1 MKLLTLNTHS
11 LVEEDYPRKLKIFAD
26 AVSAEKP
33 DIIALQEVNQ
43 SRTETAA
50 NTVRYFPADKTA
62 VVRRDNHVLNAARLL
77 PEYFWT
83 WIPIK
88 LGYSRF
94 DEGIALMSRS
104 KILETAVFTVSAE
117 DDYSSWKTR
126 KILGV
131 RTEARPNE
139 WFFSVHYGW
148 WDDSVDPFSAQWE
161 RTLRQLNGIGR
172 VWLMG
177 DFNNPAE
184 VRGEGYD
191 LVFRSG
197 FRDCFLSAR
206 FRDDGV
212 TAEKHIDGWRDKSAS
227 ADKLRIDQIWYSGR
241 VSAESCLT
249 IFNGENYPV
258 ISDHFGILLNGLQN
272 SK

>member
-11 LVEEDYPRKLKIFAD
+11 LVEEDYPRKLKIFTD

-50 NTVRYFPADKTA
+50 NTVRYFPADHTA
-62 VVRRDNHVLNAARLL
+62 VIRRDNHVLNAAKLL

-83 WIPIK
+83 WVPIK
-88 LGYSRF
+88 LGYGRF

-104 KILETAVFTVSAE
+104 QILETAILTVSAD
-117 DDYSSWKTR
+117 DDYSNWKTR
-126 KILGV
+126 KILGI
-131 RTEARPNE
+131 RTKARPKE
-139 WFFSVHYGW
+139 WFFSVHYGR
-148 WDDSVDPFSAQWE
+148 WDDEDDPFSEQWE
-161 RTLRQLNGIGR
+161 RTLSQLDGFGS

-191 LVFRSG
+191 LMKKSG
-197 FRDCFLSAR
+197 FRDCFTCAR
-206 FRDDGV
+206 FRDEGFTADGQ
-212 TAEKHIDGWRDKSAS
+212 IDGWKDKRSVG
-227 ADKLRIDQIWYSGR
+227 KMRIDQIWHSGR
-241 VSAESCLT
+241 VSAESCFT
-249 IFNGENYPV
+249 VFNGENYPV
-258 ISDHFGILLNGLQN
+258 ISDHFGVLLLQN
-272 SK
+272 RK